1 MRLMIKQF
9 AFLTLMIAV
18 AGCSRDLPDRVA
30 SNSENVAN
38 VADAF
43 AGDGESGQTQEV
55 LQEPTGWRD
64 LKITFRTSG
73 AVTVPTLT
81 PDVINKDVGICAPG
95 GVFPKSRRLVL
106 GEGNTVQFA
115 AVYLDMRNFPVDNEK
130 WVHPD
135 YAADADATIGPFD
148 QKNCVFLNH
157 VFSMRSSQKL
167 IIKNSDTVGHNTKS
181 DAAPGSPNVQ
191 IAAGGETLYD
201 PGGKAPR
208 GGPVSVSCSAHP
220 WMNAYFLIRE
230 DPYNGISNEAGV
242 IELKNVPTGVDLEFR
257 VWHELLGNVTQA
269 DGNEFK
275 KGKLNLNLEAGDS
288 PHEIEIV
295 LDAATLQGAL

>member
-1 MRLMIKQF
+1 MIKQL
-9 AFLTLMIAV
+9 AFLTLLIAV

-30 SNSENVAN
+30 VDSENVNNIAE
-38 VADAF
+38 AF
-43 AGDGESGQTQEV
+43 TGGGDGDQVQEV

-64 LKITFRTSG
+64 VRFTFRTSG
-73 AVTVPTLT
+73 DVTIPRLT
-81 PDVINKDVGICAPG
+81 AAVINKDVGVCAPG
-95 GVFPKSRRLVL
+95 GVFPASRKLVL
-106 GEGNTVQFA
+106 GNGNAVQFA
-115 AVYLDMRNFPVDNEK
+115 AVYLDMRNFPLDNEK

-148 QKNCVFLNH
+148 QKNCVILNH
-157 VFSMRSSQKL
+157 VFAMRASQKL
-167 IIKNSDTVGHNTKS
+167 LIKNSDTVGHNTKS

-230 DPYNGISNEAGV
+230 DPYNGISNEEGV
-242 IELKNVPTGVDLEFR
+242 VELKNVPTGVDLEFR
-257 VWHELLGNVTQA
+257 IWHELLGNVTTA
-269 DGNEFK
+269 PIVEYEFK
-275 KGKLNLNLEAGDS
+275 KGKLNLNLEPGDA
-288 PHEIEIV
+288 PLEINIE
-295 LDAATLQGAL
+295 LDAARLQGAL

>member
-1 MRLMIKQF
+1 MIKQL
-9 AFLTLMIAV
+9 AFLTLLIAV

-30 SNSENVAN
+30 ANSENVNNIAE
-38 VADAF
+38 AF
-43 AGDGESGQTQEV
+43 TGGGDGGQAQEV

-64 LKITFRTSG
+64 LRFTFRTSG
-73 AVTVPTLT
+73 DVTIPKLT
-81 PDVINKDVGICAPG
+81 AAVINKDVGVCAPG
-95 GVFPKSRRLVL
+95 GVFPASRKLVL
-106 GEGNTVQFA
+106 GNGNAVQFA
-115 AVYLDMRNFPVDNEK
+115 AVYLDMRNFPLDNEK

-157 VFSMRSSQKL
+157 VFAMRASQKL
-167 IIKNSDTVGHNTKS
+167 LIKNSDTVGHNTKS

-230 DPYNGISNEAGV
+230 DPYNGISNEEGV
-242 IELKNVPTGVDLEFR
+242 VELKNVPTGVDLEFR
-257 VWHELLGNVTQA
+257 VWHELLGNVTTKPNG
-269 DGNEFK
+269 DYEFK
-275 KGKLNLNLEAGDS
+275 KGKLNLNLEPGDT
-288 PHEIEIV
+288 PFEINIE
-295 LDAATLQGAL
+295 LDAARLQGAL